1 MFSSKL
7 MRASVRGS
15 DKFRRD
21 VDSALQILSTT
32 RQFEDNFLK
41 VVKCV
46 RQSKRS
52 RHFASAA
59 LSPGRGKINI
69 RETDSI
75 SKETLVLVLAHEAF
89 HNLLYHEYI
98 ERWGRRLA
106 GRHYMLDFFS
116 VERRCIKHE
125 IAIAEELNFLPY
137 EVNKCKVY
145 LRLALHPSLL
155 HEQVRIIRMLRKG
168 LHEP

>member
-1 MFSSKL
+1 
-7 MRASVRGS
+7 MRVSVRGS

-21 VDSALQILSTT
+21 VDNALQILSTT

-89 HNLLYHEYI
+89 HNVLYHEYI
-98 ERWGRRLA
+98 ERWGWLYPRH
-106 GRHYMLDFFS
+106 HYMLDFFS

-125 IAIAEELNFLPY
+125 IAIAKELNFQPDV
-137 EVNKCKVY
+137 VNTCEVY
-145 LRLALHPSLL
+145 LRILLHPSLL
-155 HEQVRIIRMLRKG
+155 HEQVRIIRSLRKG